1 MSNGFVYRHMVHKLM
16 ARWQQ
21 RHRRCSLQ
29 YILLILGINP
39 QSVHY
44 FAEIPRFASDLKTLS
59 YETLLRLT
67 DQDQQHRS
75 SSATKHRT
83 YAGHPPC
90 DRLRTRILAPAMP
103 PAGMPEYGLHTAA
116 KQCTRYPARR
126 KARNLVRTALSR
138 GDDASSATGGRNR
151 ELAHLSDFGQESSPH
166 VNVVGAAPTGTEFG
180 RGSGELRML
189 GVFVLSCR
197 DA

>member
-1 MSNGFVYRHMVHKLM
+1 MRMVS
-16 ARWQQ
+16 AFPTCGSQDR
-21 RHRRCSLQ
+21 ST
-29 YILLILGINP
+29 
-39 QSVHY
+39 
-44 FAEIPRFASDLKTLS
+44 AEM
-59 YETLLRLT
+59 
-67 DQDQQHRS
+67 
-75 SSATKHRT
+75 
-83 YAGHPPC
+83 GHF
-90 DRLRTRILAPAMP
+90 DYL

-126 KARNLVRTALSR
+126 KARNLVRTALST
-138 GDDASSATGGRNR
+138 GDAASSATGGRNR

-166 VNVVGAAPTGTEFG
+166 VNVVGAAPAGTEFG